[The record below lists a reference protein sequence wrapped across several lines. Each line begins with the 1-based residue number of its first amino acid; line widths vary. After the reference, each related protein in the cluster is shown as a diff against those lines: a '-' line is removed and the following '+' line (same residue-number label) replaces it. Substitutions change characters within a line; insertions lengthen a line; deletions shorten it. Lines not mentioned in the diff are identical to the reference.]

1 MNNAMATAHSR
12 LTAQGQVSVPAQI
25 RKHLA
30 IGPGAVL
37 EWVAEGDR
45 VVIRRAGRHTST
57 DIHRKLFKSRP
68 RKRTLKELK
77 AGRAAHARKKH
88 AGD

>member
-1 MNNAMATAHSR
+1 MSTAHSR
-12 LTAQGQVSVPAQI
+12 LTAQGQVSVPTAI

-37 EWVAEGDR
+37 EWIADGDH
-45 VVIRRAGRHTST
+45 VLVRRAGRHTSV
-57 DIHRKLFKSRP
+57 DIHKALFPSQQP
-68 RKRTLKELK
+68 RARTLDQIK
-77 AGRAAHARKKH
+77 AARAAYVKRKH